1 MSASGQTRRLTSWI
15 AAFELFTE
23 HSNSP
28 ELFRRWAAISAIAG
42 ALERK
47 VWVVTLG
54 NRLYPNLYVVLI
66 APPGIGKSVALS
78 YTETFWRELPDH
90 HVAPTSLTKAAL
102 IDSLKD
108 ATRRIIMPGG
118 NPPYV
123 EFNSLLVP
131 ISELGVFLPAYDNDF
146 MNTLTAIYD
155 GYQYA
160 ERRRSKDLNITIE
173 APQLNLLAATTPSY
187 LKAFL
192 PEGAWDQGFLSRTLL
207 VYTGERQVRSL
218 FDIPASSN
226 SLRGDLIHDLRVI
239 SEAFGQMGFTDEAKS
254 KITEWHLAGGPPIP
268 DHPRLQHYLTR
279 RTAHVLKLS
288 IIAAIDRGETKTIA
302 VEDFELAKYWLLEME
317 ETIPDIFKSMTSGG
331 DSAVMDECW
340 HFVWQTW
347 SKEKRPVAEARVVA
361 FLRDR
366 APSHNVIRILEIMVR
381 TQMVKSELTSAG
393 IVYTP
398 APKNARF

>member
-1 MSASGQTRRLTSWI
+1 MSASGQTRRLPSWI

-23 HSNSP
+23 HSNAP
-28 ELFRRWAAISAIAG
+28 DLFRRWAAISAIAG

-66 APPGIGKSVALS
+66 APPGVGKSIALS

-90 HVAPTSLTKAAL
+90 FVAPTSLTKAAL

-173 APQLNLLAATTPSY
+173 QPQLNFLAATTPSY

-207 VYTGERQVRSL
+207 VYTGERKVHTL

-239 SEAFGQMGFTDEAKS
+239 GETFGQMGFTDQAKS
-254 KITEWHLAGGPPIP
+254 AITEWHLAGGPPIP

-288 IIAAIDRGETKTIA
+288 IVAAVDRGETKTID
-302 VEDFELAKYWLLEME
+302 VQDFEIAKYWLLEME

-331 DSAVMDECW
+331 DSSVMDECW

-347 SKEKRPVAEARVVA
+347 SKEKRPVVEARIVA

-366 APSHNVIRILEIMVR
+366 APSHNVLRILEIMVR
-381 TQMVKSELTSAG
+381 TQMIKQEASSAG
-393 IVYTP
+393 MLYTP

>member
-1 MSASGQTRRLTSWI
+1 MSASAATRRLPSWI
-15 AAFELFTE
+15 GAFEHFTE

-28 ELFRRWAAISAIAG
+28 EIFRRWSAISAIAG

-47 VWVVTLG
+47 VWIVTLG
-54 NRLYPNLYVVLI
+54 SRLYPNLYVVLI
-66 APPGIGKSVALS
+66 APPGVGKSVALA
-78 YTETFWRELPDH
+78 YTEQMWRELPDH

-108 ATRRIIMPGG
+108 ATRRVIIPGG
-118 NPPYV
+118 NPPYM

-146 MNTLTAIYD
+146 MNTLTAVYD

-173 APQLNLLAATTPSY
+173 QPQLNLLAATTPSY

-207 VYTGERQVRSL
+207 VYTGERKVHTL

-239 SEAFGQMGFTDEAKS
+239 GETYGQMGFSDEAKR

-279 RTAHVLKLS
+279 RTAHVLKLCMV
-288 IIAAIDRGETKTIA
+288 AAVDRNETKTIDA
-302 VEDFELAKYWLLEME
+302 QDFEIAKYWLLEME

-340 HFVWQTW
+340 HFVWQTF
-347 SKEKRPVAEARVVA
+347 SREKRPIVEARVVA

-366 APSHNVIRILEIMVR
+366 APSHNVMRVLEIMVR
-381 TQMVKSELTSAG
+381 TQMIKSEITSAG
-393 IVYTP
+393 IAYTP
-398 APKNARF
+398 APKGSRF